1 MIKLKGMLKLK
12 WKHGGNI
19 VGEGYWDTVNSLFMF
34 QKTETREQNRKVSLS
49 APKTCEKQDNQVNHE
64 NYRQAKCK

>member
-19 VGEGYWDTVNSLFMF
+19 IGGGYWDNVNSL
-34 QKTETREQNRKVSLS
+34 
-49 APKTCEKQDNQVNHE
+49 
-64 NYRQAKCK
+64 

>member
-19 VGEGYWDTVNSLFMF
+19 VSEGYWDTVNS
-34 QKTETREQNRKVSLS
+34 KYT
-49 APKTCEKQDNQVNHE
+49 
-64 NYRQAKCK
+64 

>member
-19 VGEGYWDTVNSLFMF
+19 VGDGFWDTNI
-34 QKTETREQNRKVSLS
+34 
-49 APKTCEKQDNQVNHE
+49 
-64 NYRQAKCK
+64 YI